1 MKIGIGFIFVVSFL
15 FLGSAF
21 AADPVQPAEPE
32 SCVQFTFDT
41 GPIIMTRHQSDK
53 AIFSSEGHAGS
64 GDILKSSNV
73 DDEWRM
79 GGQARAAVTFPCFYV
94 DFGGFWIPSD
104 SDTAHNLEPEG
115 DNIIETSPRTSFGN
129 STSII
134 GTFKYSSSIYNLA
147 GNIGHSFT
155 PWFSAYAGV
164 RYMRLKEEL
173 NLFSP
178 FGGGE
183 SETDN
188 WKTKNSLV
196 GPQIGARADILKVM
210 GVCESSPW
218 SLDTNV
224 AFALLHNHGTSH
236 YKSFYTP
243 AIPSWAPFG
252 SASSNFWTPGV
263 AAEAD
268 LGYRLTRNL
277 KLAVG
282 YQMLYLDRVAL
293 ATDAVTGTASFN
305 PGVRT
310 NMSVEKDSVLYH
322 GGIVRFVVDLP

>member
-21 AADPVQPAEPE
+21 AADPGQPSEPT
-32 SCVQFTFDT
+32 SCMPKFTFDT
-41 GPIIMTRHQSDK
+41 GPIIMTRHQDNK

-79 GGQARAAVTFPCFYV
+79 GGQARAAVTFPCFYL

-115 DNIIETSPRTSFGN
+115 LNIIETRPRTSFN
-129 STSII
+129 NDTSIV
-134 GTFKYSSSIYNLA
+134 GTFKYSSSIYNLD
-147 GNIGHSFT
+147 GNIGHSFA
-155 PWFSAYAGV
+155 PWFSVYAGV
-164 RYMRLKEEL
+164 RYMSLKEKL

-178 FGGGE
+178 FFVGLSE
-183 SETDN
+183 SDN

-196 GPQIGARADILKVM
+196 GPQIGARANILKLI

-224 AFALLHNHGTSH
+224 AFALLHNQAKSH
-236 YKSFYTP
+236 YKSFYIP
-243 AIPSWAPFG
+243 ASGWSAFG
-252 SASSNFWTPGV
+252 SESSNFWTPGV

-268 LGYRLTRNL
+268 LGYRFTRNL

-293 ATDAVTGTASFN
+293 ATDAVAGTARSN
-305 PGVRT
+305 PGGRI

-322 GGIVRFVVDLP
+322 GGIVRLVVELP